1 MQFLY
6 KPKLT
11 YEFLLFSSTS
21 AKSGVNIVE
30 WSMLNANVLDFQYI
44 CDQQHYVIRTLQYS
58 QRTVQLGEGDVNL
71 DRVKPFLQGNAG
83 SKWIDICAPLIATH
97 LTVAAGILLNASEP
111 GKCHWLA
118 AAMYLLLCKNSHCKR
133 GVCPN

>member
-30 WSMLNANVLDFQYI
+30 WSMLNANVLDFRYI
-44 CDQQHYVIRTLQYS
+44 CDQQHYVIVHFNTRNAQY
-58 QRTVQLGEGDVNL
+58 NW
-71 DRVKPFLQGNAG
+71 VKVT
-83 SKWIDICAPLIATH
+83 ST
-97 LTVAAGILLNASEP
+97 
-111 GKCHWLA
+111 
-118 AAMYLLLCKNSHCKR
+118 
-133 GVCPN
+133 